1 MKVLGLTGT
10 SEVYLASNER
20 NFRINEFLLIEDK
33 VKNYIGEVVEA
44 NTFNRFM
51 PFEKENDFVDQSVI
65 DSLLALGYDVN
76 NEVVYLAKLRLLE
89 EAMYPIM
96 AGSSVRVPEFDE
108 IKSLIIKSSPKD
120 GLVLGVIKNT
130 DDLYKNADEELK
142 DIVYTFENGERK
154 KSKGPSLYLQC
165 ERVQSVPTHR
175 RLRRLWLG

>member
-20 NFRINEFLLIEDK
+20 NFRINEFLLVEDE

-65 DSLLALGYDVN
+65 DSLYKLGYDVN

-96 AGSSVRVPEFDE
+96 AGSAVRVPEFDE

-130 DDLYKNADEELK
+130 DDL
-142 DIVYTFENGERK
+142 
-154 KSKGPSLYLQC
+154 
-165 ERVQSVPTHR
+165 
-175 RLRRLWLG
+175 